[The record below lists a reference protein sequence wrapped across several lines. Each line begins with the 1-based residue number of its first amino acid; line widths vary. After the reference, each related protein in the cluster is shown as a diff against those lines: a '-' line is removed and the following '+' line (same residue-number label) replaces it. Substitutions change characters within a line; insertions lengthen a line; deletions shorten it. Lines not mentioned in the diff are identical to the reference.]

1 MELLTVGKISGTHH
15 LKGAVKIL
23 ANIGDAEI
31 LEGNRVIVELPDGE
45 QKIFTV
51 TSVSPLVGNKWVAEF
66 QEITNKTEA
75 GKLKNSLIKIR
86 RELLGIGEDEYLL
99 NDLLDMKAID
109 AEKGE
114 VLGKVTDIFES
125 AANDIL
131 VIEGENTEIM
141 VPDIDEFI
149 KKIDF
154 DKREI
159 YVQLIDGMKE
169 IKGQKLKQDDGIN
182 EEANEE
188 TNEEIEENEEK

>member
-15 LKGAVKIL
+15 LKGAVKII

-31 LEGNRVIVELPDGE
+31 LEGNRVIVELPGGE

-51 TSVSPLVGNKWVAEF
+51 TSVNPLVGNKWVAEF
-66 QEITNKTEA
+66 QEVTNKTEA

-99 NDLLDMKAID
+99 NDLLDMRAID
-109 AEKGE
+109 ADNGE
-114 VLGKVTDIFES
+114 VLGKVTDIFET
-125 AANDIL
+125 AAHDIL

-141 VPDIDEFI
+141 VPDVDEFV

-159 YVQLIDGMKE
+159 FIHLIEGMKVV
-169 IKGQKLKQDDGIN
+169 KGQKLKQDDGID
-182 EEANEE
+182 EEPEE
-188 TNEEIEENEEK
+188 NEENEEK